1 MRSPRRRMARSGP
14 PPLPPRPVLQGGR
27 RRSRLPRL
35 IATVAI
41 LAAPVG
47 VAAAA
52 WVSLGDEGASGGT
65 SSPPLAVGSPPV
77 AAAPEEPREPAPL
90 IEAEPVPDVPLGGV
104 DAFHVR
110 LRRPPRAGLVF
121 DVDTG
126 DVLWR
131 RRPVLTL
138 PMASLTKIMT
148 ALIAVEGGEPDDPVR
163 ITPAALHYSGSGV
176 GLLPRGRRVRFETL
190 LNGMLIV
197 SGNDAAIA
205 LAVHLAGS
213 ERRFVALMN
222 RRAVRWGLECTHF
235 ASSHGLEDGNRS
247 CARDLAVMT
256 RLAMAEPRIRR
267 IVRRRQVDFHF
278 PDQGRPPL
286 PLRPQPADPPGL
298 PRRDRPEDRLHRRG
312 RPLLRGGGPPGRP
325 PPRGGPAQLTRPGQ
339 ARAEAAGR
347 GVRAACRIAPWPLV
361 HGVEFRRSFF
371 SHCVAACF
379 CWRLSRRRRVPPR
392 RRAR

>member
-1 MRSPRRRMARSGP
+1 M
-14 PPLPPRPVLQGGR
+14 L
-27 RRSRLPRL
+27 
-35 IATVAI
+35 
-41 LAAPVG
+41 LAPAG
-47 VAAAA
+47 VAVAA
-52 WVSLGDEGASGGT
+52 WLSLEHEGASGGT
-65 SSPPLAVGSPPV
+65 SSLPLAVGSPPV
-77 AAAPEEPREPAPL
+77 ADAPEEPREPAPL
-90 IEAEPVPDVPLGGV
+90 IEAEPVPEVPLGGV

-131 RRPVLTL
+131 RRPLLVV

-148 ALIAVEGGEPDDPVR
+148 ALLAVEDSRPDDAVR

-205 LAVHLAGS
+205 LAGHLAGS

-222 RRAVRWGLECTHF
+222 KRAQQWGLECTHF

-247 CARDLAVMT
+247 CARDLAVLT

-267 IVRRRQVDFHF
+267 IVRRRQVDFRF
-278 PDQGRPPL
+278 PVKGGRLFLYGHNPL
-286 PLRPQPADPPGL
+286 IRMGYRGAIGL
-298 PRRDRPEDRLHRRG
+298 KTG
-312 RPLLRGGGPPGRP
+312 Y
-325 PPRGGPAQLTRPGQ
+325 TN
-339 ARAEAAGR
+339 AAGR
-347 GVRAACRIAPWPLV
+347 CFVGVA
-361 HGVEFRRSFF
+361 RRGG
-371 SHCVAACF
+371 
-379 CWRLSRRRRVPPR
+379 RRVAVVLLNSRDPAKHAPKLLDAAF
-392 RRAR
+392 ARL